1 MNIVETQEVKKSFFK
16 KSALNGIDLTI
27 KKGSITG
34 LLGPNGSGKTTYLK
48 LLAGLLRPTSGSIM
62 ICDMEISYKTKEI
75 VAYLPDSDFL
85 YPWMKIS
92 DAQKVYS
99 TFFRDFNQDKFNGFL
114 DFMKLENDMVVKS
127 LSKGMK
133 EKLALS
139 LTLSRD
145 AKLFILD
152 EPLNGVDPIAR
163 EEILG
168 AVIKG
173 FDVEGAMLI
182 TSHLVDEIE
191 RVLDTV
197 YFIKEGSIVL
207 SGDCE
212 DLRNKHNLTL
222 DGLYREVLA

>member
-1 MNIVETQEVKKSFFK
+1 
-16 KSALNGIDLTI
+16 
-27 KKGSITG
+27 
-34 LLGPNGSGKTTYLK
+34 
-48 LLAGLLRPTSGSIM
+48 
-62 ICDMEISYKTKEI
+62 
-75 VAYLPDSDFL
+75 
-85 YPWMKIS
+85 MKIS
-92 DAQKVYS
+92 DAQNVYS
-99 TFFRDFNQDKFNGFL
+99 TFFHDFNQEKFDGFI
-114 DFMKLENDMVVKS
+114 DFMKLENDMMVKS

-173 FDVEGAMLI
+173 FDIEGAMLV
-182 TSHLVDEIE
+182 TSHLVEEIE
-191 RVLDTV
+191 RVLDNV
-197 YFIKEGSIVL
+197 YFIKEGNIVL
-207 SGDCE
+207 SGNCE
-212 DLRNKHNLTL
+212 DLRNKNNMTL